1 LCNRPT
7 TVCGTP
13 ESSRSAFSTS
23 FKAIAERRRL
33 VAVCTVCGKLYLKHS
48 WKQIYV
54 RHLLMTAEC
63 QNLAIITAELDKQL
77 VPLEELRK
85 LAGVSDAEKSTI
97 RSEHL
102 GEPLPAGTWSSPIR
116 QFPTPGVV
124 LRLIREPDR
133 KKMLSRLYL
142 EYQFLCSFVHFS
154 THPRTFKGFF
164 NDREP
169 FGRMFTSGQ
178 LENMFQKEIAGPAFG
193 SISSASCKVLLKW
206 LPFIKATSNCGER

>member
-1 LCNRPT
+1 VVEQPSYLD
-7 TVCGTP
+7 
-13 ESSRSAFSTS
+13 
-23 FKAIAERRRL
+23 
-33 VAVCTVCGKLYLKHS
+33 LYLKHS

-63 QNLAIITAELDKQL
+63 QNLATITAELDKQL

-85 LAGVSDAEKSTI
+85 LAGVSDAERATI

-102 GEPLPAGTWSSPIR
+102 GDPLPAGTRSSPIP

-124 LRLIREPDR
+124 LRHIREPDR
-133 KKMLSRLYL
+133 KMMLSRLYL

-154 THPRTFKGFF
+154 PHPRTFKGFF

-178 LENMFQKEIAGPAFG
+178 LENMFQKEIAGPAVWVDFL
-193 SISSASCKVLLKW
+193 SIVQSAAEMVVVYPGDIELRRAVTDAWSVL
-206 LPFIKATSNCGER
+206 AERTIMGRAVWEFRSKKLLGVI